1 MIDVT
6 RTEIVFGRMSS
17 PSFYARPKLT
27 PAQREQIA
35 HRRGDGDSLTTLARE
50 YGVSTSVIAT
60 IAPRDRP

>member
-6 RTEIVFGRMSS
+6 RTELVFGRMSS

-35 HRRGDGDSLTTLARE
+35 YRRGDGDSLTTLARD
-50 YGVSTSVIAT
+50 YGVSTSVVGT
-60 IAPRDRP
+60 IAPRERT